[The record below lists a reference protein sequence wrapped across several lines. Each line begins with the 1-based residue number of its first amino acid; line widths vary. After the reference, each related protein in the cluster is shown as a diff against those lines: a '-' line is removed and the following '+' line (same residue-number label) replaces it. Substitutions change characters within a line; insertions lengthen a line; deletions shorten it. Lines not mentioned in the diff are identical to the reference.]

1 MEQISLILA
10 SAPTLIPLLQENP
23 SGSLMFIALVAI
35 VLKRR
40 KP

>member
-1 MEQISLILA
+1 MDQISLILA
-10 SAPTLIPLLQENP
+10 SAPALIPLLQDNP
-23 SGSLMFIALVAI
+23 SGSLMFLALVAL